1 MRNSRRA
8 DIDPFIVMDVMA
20 AAAAREAA
28 GGDVI
33 HMEVGQPGFPA
44 PRAALDAAE
53 AAMRAAPLGYTVA
66 KGLPALRARLA
77 ALYAD
82 RHGVRVDPGRIVIT
96 AGASGA
102 FTLAFLAAFDPG
114 ARIVAAEPGYA
125 CYRKTMGALG
135 LVWAGVRPRFE
146 DAFQPT
152 PALLE
157 AAAAQG
163 PVDGMIVASP
173 ANPTGAMLG
182 RAAMAAL
189 AAACRARGVTLISDE
204 IYHRLEYGAPAVS
217 ALEATEDA
225 IVINSF
231 SKYYAMTGWRV
242 GWMVVPDA
250 LVDAVERLAQNLFIC
265 APHVGQVAALAALDA
280 EDELDRHRAVY
291 ADNRALLL
299 EALPAMGFARLA
311 PCDGAF
317 YVYADAGS
325 FTDDSPAFCRAM
337 LEQAGVAA
345 TPGVDFDAAE
355 GARWVR
361 FSFAGPADRIAEGRR
376 RLRGWLG

>member
-1 MRNSRRA
+1 MLWPAALLIVTAMNSPALVAWPTAAPPAAHDWEALTDRA
-8 DIDPFIVMDVMA
+8 R
-20 AAAAREAA
+20 AAREDPTRWL
-28 GGDVI
+28 GLSRVYGDV
-33 HMEVGQPGFPA
+33 
-44 PRAALDAAE
+44 AE
-53 AAMRAAPLGYTVA
+53 A
-66 KGLPALRARLA
+66 
-77 ALYAD
+77 
-82 RHGVRVDPGRIVIT
+82 
-96 AGASGA
+96 S
-102 FTLAFLAAFDPG
+102 
-114 ARIVAAEPGYA
+114 
-125 CYRKTMGALG
+125 
-135 LVWAGVRPRFE
+135 
-146 DAFQPT
+146 
-152 PALLE
+152 
-157 AAAAQG
+157 
-163 PVDGMIVASP
+163 
-173 ANPTGAMLG
+173 
-182 RAAMAAL
+182 AL
-189 AAACRARGVTLISDE
+189 AVYD
-204 IYHRLEYGAPAVS
+204 
-217 ALEATEDA
+217 DA

-231 SKYYAMTGWRV
+231 SKYYAMPGWRV